1 MIEFS
6 LKKFLFLLSLL
17 FLFSSFS
24 YAGVLTEKNRQDAI
38 ELSKA
43 KPWLKLMHY
52 SKGTL
57 FGYKSRVDGLGYF
70 FGVDGKTNPQSE
82 ILASLKAFS
91 NDELKVGRLLL
102 HPQCAFPY
110 RYQFLKSQLNLKIKD
125 QLCPEFDKWISGIN
139 PKSVTVVYASGYA
152 NNPVSV
158 FGHLFLRINSEKK
171 KDENEVNELL
181 DHGVGYEAVVEGGLS
196 FMFPAKAT
204 FGGYD
209 GQFAITPYFLKV
221 QEYSNF
227 ESRDLWEY
235 QLSLT
240 KEEVLNMLTH
250 IWELETNTFINYYFK
265 DENCAFQLLALIEAI
280 KPEWDLIDK
289 FSFYVMPAQSVRVL
303 AEQPGAVSEVTQR
316 LSLNKRLNR
325 QIVKLNINQR
335 QQFDKIISDTV
346 EPKEITDIQ
355 SLEVAALY
363 FSYKKQSSKEQLSQK
378 AGQSYQKILAHRAQ
392 LGGINAMPSIEFDPQ
407 WMSPDKAHKPFRA
420 GLLAGVADSKANFE
434 FHYKVALHDLL
445 NYEVGYAPYSRFD
458 FMNIRVRYQP
468 EDKQVFLKD
477 VDFLRMESFF
487 SLSEFEKE
495 ISWRVAVSLSTP
507 EDLNCFPCRESVI
520 EGALGGA
527 IQPINKNSL
536 FYVLVP
542 LYIGGA
548 EHFAKGYRWGPGL
561 ELGGFFKVAEVYR
574 IQALVRLQSDLLQEE
589 RSKTFAIFEMN
600 QSYFINP
607 HWDFRLLSKSTV
619 ATDSLGRRASEA
631 GLQLNHY
638 F

>member
-1 MIEFS
+1 MIELS
-6 LKKFLFLLSLL
+6 LKKILFFFSLL
-17 FLFSSFS
+17 LFFSSFS
-24 YAGVLTEKNRQDAI
+24 YAGVLTEKNRQDAVD
-38 ELSKA
+38 LSAK

-57 FGYKSRVDGLGYF
+57 FGYKSRVDGHGYF
-70 FGVDGKTNPQSE
+70 FSSDGKTNPQSE
-82 ILASLKAFS
+82 ILASLEAF
-91 NDELKVGRLLL
+91 NNEALKVGRLLL

-110 RYQFLKSQLNLKIKD
+110 RYRFLKSQLNLQIKD
-125 QLCPEFDKWISGIN
+125 QHCPSFDQWISGIK

-181 DHGVGYEAVVEGGLS
+181 DHGVGYEAVVEGGFS

-204 FGGYD
+204 LGGYN
-209 GQFAITPYFLKV
+209 GQFAITPYYLKV

-235 QLSLT
+235 HLSLT

-250 IWELETNTFINYYFK
+250 VWELETNTFINYYFK

-280 KPEWDLIDK
+280 KPEWDLTDK

-303 AEQPGAVSEVTQR
+303 AEQRGAVREVTQR

-325 QIVKLNINQR
+325 QIEKLNLNQR
-335 QQFDKIISDTV
+335 QQFDQLISG
-346 EPKEITDIQ
+346 EESKEITDIQ
-355 SLEVAALY
+355 VLEVAALY
-363 FSYKKQSSKEQLSQK
+363 FAYKKQSNKEQLSQK
-378 AGQSYQKILAHRAQ
+378 AGQSYQRILTHRAQ
-392 LGGINAMPSIEFDPQ
+392 LGGPNAMPPIEPDPE

-468 EDKQVFLKD
+468 EEKRVFLKD

-487 SLSEFEKE
+487 PLSEFEKE
-495 ISWRVAVSLSTP
+495 ISWRVAISLLTP
-507 EDLNCFPCRESVI
+507 EDLKCFPCREAVI

-527 IQPINKNSL
+527 IQPMNKNSL
-536 FYVLVP
+536 FYVLIP
-542 LYIGGA
+542 LYVGGS
-548 EHFAKGYRWGPGL
+548 EHFAKGYRWGPGF

-574 IQALVRLQSDLLQEE
+574 LQALARLQTDLLQEE
-589 RSKTFAIFEMN
+589 RSKTFGIFEIN
-600 QSYFINP
+600 QSFFISP
-607 HWDFRLLSKSTV
+607 HWDMRLLTKSSV
-619 ATDSLGRRASEA
+619 ATDSLRRNSSEV